1 MSTPYASST
10 LFKRLARSYLKP
22 HAGRLAFAI
31 SCMLVVA
38 ASTAFFAHL
47 VMPLVDD
54 VLSDTNS
61 NMLYTLP
68 MIIIGVYVVKG
79 AAEYGQNVL
88 MEYVGQDVVAKLQRD
103 LYRHVIYQDLGFF
116 QQYTTAG
123 LSARFLFDLH
133 RLRQAFSQAITGSM
147 RDVAMIAG
155 LTINLFDK
163 DWKLA
168 LVSMT
173 IFPLVILPIVK
184 IGKRMRKYS
193 AGTQEAAG
201 ELAQMLNETFA
212 YNRQVKTYTMEER
225 EIERSEKN
233 IGQVFKLMMKAAKVR
248 SLSSPLVEVIAAIS
262 LSVVIVYAGLQVR
275 SGELTAGEF
284 MSFLVTLLLIYRPL
298 KGLSNINTVLQDGM
312 AAAERTFRLI
322 DTPTAVTDGATKTLN
337 LDKGGITFKNVR
349 FAYADGTE
357 ALSPTDLT
365 IKPGE
370 TVAVV
375 GPSGAGKSTLL
386 NLIPRFFDPTS
397 GTISIDGQAI
407 DAVSLKSLRSH
418 IALVTQ
424 EVALFNDSIY
434 NNIAYGNP
442 SASKEQVVAAAK
454 DAAADEF
461 ISKLEHG
468 YDTQVSEAGSNLS
481 GGQRQRIAIARA
493 LLKNA
498 PILLLDEATSA
509 LDTQS
514 EKQVQQ
520 ALERLMKGR
529 TTLVVAHRL
538 STVVGADRILVMQNG
553 HIAEIGTHNSLM
565 QDGGIYAGLYKVQSE
580 G

>member
-1 MSTPYASST
+1 
-10 LFKRLARSYLKP
+10 
-22 HAGRLAFAI
+22 
-31 SCMLVVA
+31 MLVVA
-38 ASTAFFAHL
+38 ACTAFFAHL

-54 VLSDTNS
+54 VLTDTDS
-61 NMLYTLP
+61 TLLFALP
-68 MIIIGVYVVKG
+68 AIIIGLYLLKG
-79 AAEYGQNVL
+79 AAEYTQNVL
-88 MEYVGQDVVAKLQRD
+88 MEYVGQDVVASLQRD

-116 QQYTTAG
+116 QQHTTAG

-133 RLRQAFSQAITGSM
+133 RLRAAFSQAITGSM
-147 RDVAMIAG
+147 RDVTMIMG

-168 LVSMT
+168 LVSLT
-173 IFPLVILPIVK
+173 VFPLVIIPIVK
-184 IGKRMRKYS
+184 LGKRMRKYS

-201 ELAQMLNETFA
+201 ALSHMLTETFA

-225 EIERSEKN
+225 EIARSEQN
-233 IGQVFKLMMKAAKVR
+233 IGDVFRLMMKAARVR
-248 SLSSPLVEVIAAIS
+248 ALSSPLVEVIAAIS
-262 LSVVIVYAGLQVR
+262 LSIVIVYAGLQVR
-275 SGELTAGEF
+275 AGELTAGAF

-298 KGLSNINTVLQDGM
+298 KGLSNINTVLQDGL
-312 AAAERTFRLI
+312 AAAERTFALI
-322 DTPTAVTDGATKTLN
+322 DTPTTVTDSGTRELTVADGAISFEK
-337 LDKGGITFKNVR
+337 VS

-357 ALSPTDLT
+357 ALSPTTLE
-365 IKPGE
+365 IRPGE

-386 NLIPRFFDPTS
+386 NLIPRFFDPAS
-397 GTISIDGQAI
+397 GRITIDGQDI
-407 DAVSLKSLRSH
+407 RTVTLNSLRRH

-424 EVALFNDSIY
+424 EVALFNDTIY

-442 SASKEQVVAAAK
+442 TATREQIIAAAK
-454 DAAADEF
+454 DAAAHGF

-468 YDTQVSEAGSNLS
+468 YDTPVSEAGSNLS

-493 LLKNA
+493 LLKDA

-514 EKQVQQ
+514 EREVQK
-520 ALERLMKGR
+520 ALDRLMKGR

-538 STVVGADRILVMQNG
+538 STVVGADRILVMQHG
-553 HIAEIGTHNSLM
+553 HIVESGTHAQLLKH
-565 QDGGIYAGLYKVQSE
+565 DGVYAGLYKLQSE